1 MANSEP
7 AQKSS
12 RSSTL
17 NPSIIRRLL
26 IGGTLVVLV
35 SMSAVGLVLDKAFAA
50 ATRSAIHERLEN
62 TVFLLLAVIQTD
74 QEALGLNQLLPDE
87 RLERAGSGLYAGVLT
102 ADMDWRSHSALTEDY
117 FDASQIPVGGEQFS
131 FEKVSN
137 GRFVLSM
144 GLEWENEDGSAFP
157 MTVWAAQHRGDYDLQ
172 MLTYR
177 RALWPWLG
185 AVSMLILAVQFF
197 GLWLSMRPLKEVEAQ
212 VKAVETG
219 AAERLEGVFP
229 RELTPL
235 TDNVN
240 ALLTNERGNR
250 ERYRR
255 ALGDLAHSLKTPIA
269 VLQQSLMDDEPS
281 ITELQAARSAIDDM
295 RQTITRQ
302 LERAASATRRTHALP
317 IVVRPIVER
326 IQSALTKV
334 YMEREVQA
342 ELVIPDD
349 LQFYGEERDFMEMLG
364 NLMENAYKYGGR
376 QVRVVMRADG
386 LEHRRPGMV
395 LIVED
400 DGPGISETDFQRLLR
415 RGERGD
421 QQAEGQGLGLSIV
434 AELVHAYDAHISLQ
448 ESSLGGAAL
457 KIQIPPA

>member
-1 MANSEP
+1 MANSTSS
-7 AQKSS
+7 AVSS
-12 RSSTL
+12 RPAKAS
-17 NPSIIRRLL
+17 PSIVRRLL
-26 IGGTLVVLV
+26 IGGTLVVLL

-62 TVFLLLAVIQTD
+62 TVYLLLAVIQTD

-102 ADMDWRSHSALTEDY
+102 AEMDWRSHSALTEDY
-117 FDASQIPVGGEQFS
+117 FDASQIPAGGAQFS

-144 GLEWENEDGSAFP
+144 GLEWENEDGSVFP
-157 MTVWAAQHRGDYDLQ
+157 MTVWAAQHRDDYDRQ
-172 MLTYR
+172 MLSYR

-185 AVSMLILAVQFF
+185 AVAVLILAVQFI
-197 GLWLSMRPLKEVEAQ
+197 GMWLSMRPLKEVEAQ

-219 AAERLEGVFP
+219 AAERLDGVFP

-240 ALLTNERGNR
+240 ALLINERGNR

-269 VLQQSLMDDEPS
+269 VLQQSLMDDQPS
-281 ITELQAARSAIDDM
+281 ATELQAAHSAIDDM
-295 RQTITRQ
+295 RQTISRQ

-317 IVVRPIVER
+317 ILVLPIVER
-326 IQSALTKV
+326 IQNALSKV
-334 YMEREVQA
+334 YFERAVKA
-342 ELVIPDD
+342 ELQIPEA
-349 LQFYGEERDFMEMLG
+349 LQFYGEERDLMEMIG
-364 NLMENAYKYGGR
+364 NLMENAYKYGGQ
-376 QVRVVMRADG
+376 QVRVMMRVDGADY
-386 LEHRRPGMV
+386 RRPGMV
-395 LIVED
+395 MIVED
-400 DGPGISETDFQRLLR
+400 DGPGISEADFQRLLK

-434 AELVHAYDAHISLQ
+434 AELVHAYDAQISLQ
-448 ESSLGGAAL
+448 ESTLGGAAL
-457 KIQIPPA
+457 KIQIPPV